1 MARKYSMRCS
11 IARTLDIVG
20 DRWTILILRDLFV
33 HPTRR
38 FLDFEASLPGLT
50 SSVLSARIKELTA
63 HGILT
68 SRLYAEHPPRPEYLL
83 TPKGRALNPILIAMK
98 AWESSM
104 PPVLPEPPAWRA
116 TCAPTKPVSRVRCR
130 VPHLRPG
137 APSSAGFRFS
147 AKGGKART

>member
-33 HPTRR
+33 NHACR
-38 FLDFEASLPGLT
+38 FHDFEASLPGIT
-50 SSVLSARIKELTA
+50 PSVLSARIKELTA
-63 HGILT
+63 DGILT

-98 AWESSM
+98 AWGEQY
-104 PPVLPEPPAWRA
+104 AA
-116 TCAPTKPVSRVRCR
+116 CAPGAASLESD
-130 VPHLRPG
+130 LRNN
-137 APSSAGFRFS
+137 
-147 AKGGKART
+147 